1 MFIKVE
7 IYRIKRNK
15 NLFLFINFISF
26 STFICI
32 ILYLPRRRVQKV
44 VLPSKCTEG
53 TLDWHYPEGTLK
65 VVVPKENGKFT
76 FCVGYN
82 HNPSVK
88 KALITTRSGSREINL
103 PSKIGMMVKQTFFI
117 VILHNVSSEVFYVNF

>member
-1 MFIKVE
+1 ME
-7 IYRIKRNK
+7 R
-15 NLFLFINFISF
+15 
-26 STFICI
+26 
-32 ILYLPRRRVQKV
+32 PRVQKV

-53 TLDWHYPEGTLK
+53 RLDWHYPEGTLK

-103 PSKIGMMVKQTFFI
+103 PSKIDQSECFDYTGVLSLTFVGPRRMNTYIAFI
-117 VILHNVSSEVFYVNF
+117 PYTKSKVESRDTNTKTSLKI